1 MGKLAKTMEHAQA
14 EQCNNSANKRAKQCN
29 AEQHARTGRRKRR
42 IRAENSVV
50 VLDLLEVSL
59 EALKTGLKTDE
70 ICEKIKSALRVDVD
84 VLVLVHFG
92 VVTDSSGELQRF
104 YSEVLHPKI
113 LRMWS
118 ASLPEHERPV
128 DLVSSVLANT
138 VLVAATSRALK
149 TSPVVMKDTCDQGSA
164 YHEDIAQVGHLQLA
178 SGFNLVIAC
187 LSWRSN
193 MPFRAMKRNMVLI
206 NDAIQHGFLPFL
218 DKQDV
223 PCLICGRF
231 PNRALS
237 TGGLVNELGGEYE
250 MVSEGPDNPLLHA
263 FHRNCKVS
271 NGGES
276 QKKLQAFNLLVKNRS
291 SVMTGEQD
299 STSEQGSDGN
309 AEQHACRKERVSPTL
324 RNAEQRAPRTVT
336 LTPRVTTPFFERFL
350 ENLTRCQADMT
361 GKEQDLLDAIFQRY
375 AGGSV
380 RYYGRQGV
388 CGNSC
393 YSLAEK
399 LDVMLEEVD
408 KRRKRYIKCLPD
420 TRRRHLFHQMFEQQV
435 PVELTE
441 KDLQQILNEWEHDFE
456 SWMNPEHWEG
466 FHLAKRR

>member
-104 YSEVLHPKI
+104 YREVLHPKI

-149 TSPVVMKDTCDQGSA
+149 TSLVVMKDTCDQGSA
-164 YHEDIAQVGHLQLA
+164 YHEDIAQVSVCQLA

-231 PNRALS
+231 PNRALA
-237 TGGLVNELGGEYE
+237 TRTLLKELGGEYE
-250 MVSEGPDNPLLHA
+250 MVSEGPQRPLLHA
-263 FHRNCKVS
+263 FYRDCIVW
-271 NGGES
+271 NGGEIE
-276 QKKLQAFNLLVKNRS
+276 KKLEAFNLLVKKRS
-291 SVMTGEQD
+291 SVMTGD
-299 STSEQGSDGN
+299 CSEEEGCH
-309 AEQHACRKERVSPTL
+309 AEQIHR
-324 RNAEQRAPRTVT
+324 
-336 LTPRVTTPFFERFL
+336 
-350 ENLTRCQADMT
+350 
-361 GKEQDLLDAIFQRY
+361 
-375 AGGSV
+375 
-380 RYYGRQGV
+380 RQ
-388 CGNSC
+388 
-393 YSLAEK
+393 
-399 LDVMLEEVD
+399 
-408 KRRKRYIKCLPD
+408 
-420 TRRRHLFHQMFEQQV
+420 
-435 PVELTE
+435 
-441 KDLQQILNEWEHDFE
+441 
-456 SWMNPEHWEG
+456 
-466 FHLAKRR
+466 